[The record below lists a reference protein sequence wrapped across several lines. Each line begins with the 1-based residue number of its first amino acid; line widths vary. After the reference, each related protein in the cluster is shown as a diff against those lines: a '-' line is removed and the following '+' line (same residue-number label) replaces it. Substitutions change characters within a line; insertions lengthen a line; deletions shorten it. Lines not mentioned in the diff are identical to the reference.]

1 MLKKNCCLIF
11 KYLTSDCNDIINFHF
26 VETKCIDLL
35 KPVKQKNV
43 GYYHFICIGLGCLFY
58 LFPIISLL
66 EVVLFK

>member
-35 KPVKQKNV
+35 KPVKHKNV
-43 GYYHFICIGLGCLFY
+43 GYYHFICIVF
-58 LFPIISLL
+58 FFFVISLRI
-66 EVVLFK
+66 